1 MENQGETKEKTRVS
15 VLGVGMALGL
25 VFGGI
30 LGLILDNLVIYAGG
44 GMILGLAIA
53 TAIESRQ
60 TRE

>member
-1 MENQGETKEKTRVS
+1 MENQGETKKKTRVS